1 MDQEDALQGA
11 TGFQPVDTDLPD
23 IFFDE
28 FGETDITRRNLPHWK
43 QDGKLYFVTWRLG
56 DSLPRHALDQLE
68 ADRKAWNREHGNKPI
83 KDMTPIQKRAGYDLF
98 HQRVQ
103 KWLDAGSGSCVL
115 RQEGPRRIMIDA
127 FHDFHGERYTLG
139 TYAVAANHVHV
150 LFAPLPDIDLSRIL
164 HSWKSFTG
172 TAINKCVERE
182 GPLCIDENFD
192 QLVRHAIHLER
203 IEDYIMAHARIGAY
217 VERRSIL

>member
-1 MDQEDALQGA
+1 MDQEDAPQGA

-28 FGETDITRRNLPHWK
+28 FGKTDITRRNLPHWK

-68 ADRKAWNREHGNKPI
+68 ADRKAWHREHGNKPI
-83 KDMTPIQKRAGYDLF
+83 KDMTPIQKRAWYDLF

-115 RQEGPRRIMIDA
+115 RQDGPRRIMVDA
-127 FHDFHGERYTLG
+127 FHHFHGERYMLG
-139 TYAVAANHVHV
+139 TFAVAQNHVHV
-150 LFAPLPDIDLSRIL
+150 LFAPLPGIDLSRIL

-172 TAINKCVERE
+172 SAINKLVARE
-182 GPLCIDENFD
+182 GPLWMDENFD

-203 IEDYIMAHARIGAY
+203 IEDYIMAHSRIGAY